1 MVITRFAPSPTG
13 NFHMGSLRTA
23 IYNYLYSKKYKGK
36 FLLRIEDTDKE
47 RSKKEYENEILHIFK
62 LFNLDYDQLSYQS
75 HNEEKHKD
83 FLQKLIG
90 MDLAFKEKNGPYRFK
105 VDRANEYFQ
114 YDDLKIWDIAAGIII
129 VNEAGGVLDDIKLD
143 KIEVFNIIASTPDIF
158 NKFKEKLVN
167 F

>member
-23 IYNYLYSKKYKGK
+23 IYNYLYSKKFKGK

-75 HNEEKHKD
+75 RNEEKHKD

-90 MDLAFKEKNGPYRFK
+90 MDLAFKEKM
-105 VDRANEYFQ
+105 VLI
-114 YDDLKIWDIAAGIII
+114 DLKWIG
-129 VNEAGGVLDDIKLD
+129 LM
-143 KIEVFNIIASTPDIF
+143 NIFSMMI
-158 NKFKEKLVN
+158 
-167 F
+167 